1 MTGHFLLVLAFW
13 NNFLYTYL
21 TFTTLLIAPSRT
33 FMPKLTQHFG
43 AVLGTFIFLVVSI
56 IRVAHANA
64 HMATVQA
71 VLTGLVA
78 PTFGDLCKVL

>member
-1 MTGHFLLVLAFW
+1 
-13 NNFLYTYL
+13 
-21 TFTTLLIAPSRT
+21 
-33 FMPKLTQHFG
+33 MPKLTQHFG